1 VANEDTPASR
11 NPDEGE
17 KSRRDRELLELIQEL
32 RVALTGVQVLFAF
45 LLTVPFAQ
53 RFTQVTEFQRTV
65 YFATLLAATMSVL
78 LLIAPTARHR
88 LLFRQHDKEELLQVS
103 NRYSVAGLLALALA
117 MTGAVLLITDLLF
130 KEATA
135 VVVTVALGSLFLGLW
150 FVAPLLRR
158 SAHDGG

>member
-1 VANEDTPASR
+1 MANEDTPASR

>member
-130 KEATA
+130 KETTA